1 MSHST
6 VATERTLLLREIARL
21 IEDAKAAGKPIRA
34 AYHAGMLAMRYP
46 DANLPLG
53 AIIEEITSV
62 AKAAGVAIDAS
73 GRT

>member
-6 VATERTLLLREIARL
+6 VATERTLLIREIARL
-21 IEDAKAAGKPIRA
+21 IEDAKASGKPIRA
-34 AYHAGMLAMRYP
+34 AYHAGMLAMRFP

-53 AIIEEITSV
+53 VIIEEITSV
-62 AKAAGVAIDAS
+62 AKAAGVAIEAP